1 MVLIIDAY
9 NMLKQLVRER
19 DVSESQRIHF
29 ITLLKKYAQRKRHTL
44 VVVFDGGQYQW
55 VHKEHMGA
63 IQVVYSG
70 VRHTADEYI
79 THYLQEHHT
88 KDVLLISADHELR
101 LVAARLSIPCIDP
114 MDFYALIQQ
123 ALSSQEIGSLYE
135 SQLIKLNGAQ
145 VHDVDIVMEQA
156 SKRVPVKHVDTM
168 VQRQHHISTG
178 RHKGSRI
185 ERKLLQI
192 LKKL

>member
-19 DVSESQRIHF
+19 DISESQRTHF
-29 ITLLKKYAQRKRHTL
+29 ITMLNRYAQRKRHAL

-55 VHKEHMGA
+55 VHKEHRGA
-63 IQVVYSG
+63 IAVVYSG

-88 KDVLLISADHELR
+88 KDILLISADHELR

-114 MDFYALIQQ
+114 MDFYTLIQQ
-123 ALSSQEIGSLYE
+123 ALSSQEVGSLYE
-135 SQLIKLNGAQ
+135 SQLVKFNDAPID
-145 VHDVDIVMEQA
+145 DVDIMMEQA
-156 SKRVPVKHVDTM
+156 SKTVPLKQVDTIT
-168 VQRQHHISTG
+168 QRHHHISTG
-178 RHKGSRI
+178 RHRGSRI